1 MCILNLFF
9 LHNIFGNTPSNW
21 YSEIPFFSPLLI
33 FIFFYCEYFVQLF
46 PTSLSNMQL
55 DCSQGNGFGWNFGY
69 LVKWLYGQFF
79 PVKSMKEKIV
89 WKYLGSSLN
98 QDRLVLIGQTKTK
111 NRTYMISSYV
121 EWIQPFSKWVLQVTA
136 EYLFQLK
143 KLPFQRPR
151 NI

>member
-1 MCILNLFF
+1 MDL
-9 LHNIFGNTPSNW
+9 
-21 YSEIPFFSPLLI
+21 E
-33 FIFFYCEYFVQLF
+33 E
-46 PTSLSNMQL
+46 TSGTSWSDFMDN
-55 DCSQGNGFGWNFGY
+55 
-69 LVKWLYGQFF
+69 FF